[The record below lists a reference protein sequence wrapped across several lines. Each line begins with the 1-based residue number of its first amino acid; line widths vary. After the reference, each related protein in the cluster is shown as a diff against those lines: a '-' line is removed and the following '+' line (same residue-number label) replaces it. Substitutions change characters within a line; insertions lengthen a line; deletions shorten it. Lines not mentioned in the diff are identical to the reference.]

1 MFLSLSLFFWVSLL
15 TAGYSFAADEPQ
27 KIESGKANTIDANT
41 VEVSKDEWEHFAP
54 PRDEEFD
61 WLQLNSGEWL
71 KGELISLYSFSL
83 EFDSDELNLLKIDWE
98 DVQQVRSAGPMSL
111 LIEKNEDEA
120 VTVIGVLQLKK
131 NTAVV
136 LTDGQVQVF
145 DRRQIVSIAKGSGKE
160 ADLWQGKISFGAN
173 VKRGNSDSVDGN
185 LTALAVRRTSESRF
199 SIDYVGNYSKTED
212 IETSNNHRLNSFYDV
227 FFNSRF
233 FWRTYTAE
241 YYRDTFKNI
250 DRQFSLGTSAGYHL
264 IKTSKTEW
272 DISSGLGSVR
282 KRFVSVGAG
291 EDIESR
297 SPYLEFGTEL
307 DTEITSW
314 MDYLFDFK
322 FQLVDENSGTY
333 THHLVSTL
341 STDITG
347 DLDLDV
353 TLVWDRVA
361 RPQPAADMTV
371 PDKDDFQMIV
381 SISYEF

>member
-1 MFLSLSLFFWVSLL
+1 
-15 TAGYSFAADEPQ
+15 
-27 KIESGKANTIDANT
+27 
-41 VEVSKDEWEHFAP
+41 
-54 PRDEEFD
+54 
-61 WLQLNSGEWL
+61 L